1 MYDMDFR
8 KPKLSFTP
16 EEFRMI
22 AEKIANAIEK

>member
-16 EEFRMI
+16 EEFKKI
-22 AEKIANAIEK
+22 AEKISNALEK